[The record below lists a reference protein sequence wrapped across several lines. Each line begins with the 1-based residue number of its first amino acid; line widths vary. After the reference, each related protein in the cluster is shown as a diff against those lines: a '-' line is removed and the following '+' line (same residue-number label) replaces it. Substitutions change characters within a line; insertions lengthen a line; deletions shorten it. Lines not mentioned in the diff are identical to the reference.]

1 MAEGEAG
8 GAEDIVPQTREALRG
23 QRDVSALSQRQL
35 AAAGKTVITA
45 SVTST
50 SVSLSGLGP
59 GRGSRA
65 SQRLLAGG
73 EAAR

>member
-1 MAEGEAG
+1 MAEEEAG

-23 QRDVSALSQRQL
+23 QRYVSALSQRQL

-45 SVTST
+45 SVT
-50 SVSLSGLGP
+50 VDLCLPQRP